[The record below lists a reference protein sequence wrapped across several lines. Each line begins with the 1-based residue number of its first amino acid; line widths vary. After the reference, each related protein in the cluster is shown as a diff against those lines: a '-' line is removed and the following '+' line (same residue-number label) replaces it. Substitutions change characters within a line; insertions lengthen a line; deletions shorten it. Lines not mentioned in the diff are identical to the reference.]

1 VLVYFDLYVEGLWFK
16 RYRCPICGTII
27 MIRPRGYFPR
37 FQSPIKT
44 ILKSVTLKES
54 KDKWIEGISRSR
66 QMHWIRA
73 LRRRVAAYWGNAS
86 PYGLKGAFE
95 YFVRIG
101 VAAVSRS
108 I

>member
-1 VLVYFDLYVEGLWFK
+1 
-16 RYRCPICGTII
+16 
-27 MIRPRGYFPR
+27 
-37 FQSPIKT
+37 
-44 ILKSVTLKES
+44 
-54 KDKWIEGISRSR
+54 
-66 QMHWIRA
+66 MHWMRA